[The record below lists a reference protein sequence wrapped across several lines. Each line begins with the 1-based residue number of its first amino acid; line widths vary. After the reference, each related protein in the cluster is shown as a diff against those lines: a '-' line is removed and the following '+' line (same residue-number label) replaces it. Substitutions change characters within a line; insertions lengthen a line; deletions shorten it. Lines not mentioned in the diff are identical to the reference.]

1 MGSLAK
7 QIQGQSDQVK
17 MYKKGGAV
25 EGSKKDVEGK
35 GKGKGKEG
43 SKKEEVADKKLKCGG
58 TVKGKK

>member
-35 GKGKGKEG
+35 GKGKED
-43 SKKEEVADKKLKCGG
+43 SKKEEAADKKLKCGG